1 MQTSLYDYCMERSKA
16 ALLTQWHPA
25 KNGALTPQQ
34 IAYGSTRKVWWIC
47 AKGHIWQAAVNTR
60 TANHTDCPYCA
71 GRLPWP
77 GETDL
82 ASQYQDLVKEWHPTR
97 NLPLTPEQ
105 VLPGSEK
112 KVWWKCAQG
121 HEWQAEV
128 RCRTLYGN
136 GCPFCANRAVL
147 PGFNDL
153 ATLYPELAA
162 EWHPTK
168 NGALTPEQ
176 VLAGSEKRV
185 WWQCGRGH
193 AWQTSV
199 STRTRANCRCPV
211 CAGRTVLAGEN
222 DLATLSPELAAEW
235 HPTLNGA
242 LTPDMV
248 TAGSNKRVWWQCRL
262 GHVWRAV
269 VARRSMDGA
278 GCPYCTNRKVLAGF
292 NDLTTVHPELVKQWH
307 PTLNGDLTP
316 DMVTPG
322 TRKRAWWICP
332 EGHVW
337 NCAISSRTA
346 GRRPS
351 GCPVCAGKAK
361 ENPRYEAVLRACPEQ
376 ESRRRGGSDGFD
388 PLA

>member
-121 HEWQAEV
+121 HEWQAEIRSRV
-128 RCRTLYGN
+128 S
-136 GCPFCANRAVL
+136 GC
-147 PGFNDL
+147 G
-153 ATLYPELAA
+153 
-162 EWHPTK
+162 
-168 NGALTPEQ
+168 
-176 VLAGSEKRV
+176 
-185 WWQCGRGH
+185 
-193 AWQTSV
+193 
-199 STRTRANCRCPV
+199 CPV
-211 CAGRTVLAGEN
+211 CANRKLAEGEN
-222 DLATLSPELAAEW
+222 DLATLRPELAAQW
-235 HPTLNGA
+235 HPTRNGSLTPEDLTAGTRRKVWWRCDKGHEWQASVLSRTSLGNGCPVCAGKQVIPGENDLASQFPQLAAQWHPDKNGA
-242 LTPDMV
+242 LRPENV
-248 TAGSNKRVWWQCRL
+248 SPNSNRKVWWLCPL
-262 GHVWRAV
+262 GHAWKATVTS
-269 VARRSMDGA
+269 RSREGA
-278 GCPYCTNRKVLAGF
+278 GCPFCAGRKVWPGF
-292 NDLTTVHPELVKQWH
+292 NDLETVEPKVAAQWH
-307 PTLNGDLTP
+307 PTLNGQLTP
-316 DMVTPG
+316 RMVTAG
-322 TRKRAWWICP
+322 SRRKVWWQCP

-337 NCAISSRTA
+337 KAVVYSRA
-346 GRRPS
+346 GKRKC
-351 GCPVCAGKAK
+351 GCPVCAGRISEARMKAY
-361 ENPRYEAVLRACPEQ
+361 RHMVGEQ
-376 ESRRRGGSDGFD
+376 QGKTER
-388 PLA
+388 

>member
-121 HEWQAEV
+121 HEWQAEIRSRV
-128 RCRTLYGN
+128 SGCGCPVCKSRFVVPGVNDLASRFPDLAAEWDSAANGSLTPRDVTFGTKRKVWWRCEKGHTWRVSVQSRTLDGT
-136 GCPFCANRAVL
+136 GCPVCAGRVIIPGENDMASLFPELAREWNPEKNGTLRPSQVTPASKRRVWWICPLGHTYAAAVGARTGQGSGCPYCAGKKVL
-147 PGFNDL
+147 AGFNDL
-153 ATLYPELAA
+153 ATTQPCIAA
-162 EWHPTK
+162 
-168 NGALTPEQ
+168 Q
-176 VLAGSEKRV
+176 
-185 WWQCGRGH
+185 
-193 AWQTSV
+193 
-199 STRTRANCRCPV
+199 
-211 CAGRTVLAGEN
+211 
-222 DLATLSPELAAEW
+222 W

-242 LTPDMV
+242 LTPQMV
-248 TAGSNKRVWWQCRL
+248 TAGS
-262 GHVWRAV
+262 H
-269 VARRSMDGA
+269 
-278 GCPYCTNRKVLAGF
+278 
-292 NDLTTVHPELVKQWH
+292 
-307 PTLNGDLTP
+307 
-316 DMVTPG
+316 
-322 TRKRAWWICP
+322 KRAWWTCA
-332 EGHVW
+332 EGHIWKAV
-337 NCAISSRTA
+337 IYSRA
-346 GRRPS
+346 GPQRR
-351 GCPVCAGKAK
+351 GCPVCAG
-361 ENPRYEAVLRACPEQ
+361 RVCPERQ
-376 ESRRRGGSDGFD
+376 ERYRGI
-388 PLA
+388 LAGME

>member
-121 HEWQAEV
+121 HEWQAEIRSRV
-128 RCRTLYGN
+128 S
-136 GCPFCANRAVL
+136 GC
-147 PGFNDL
+147 G
-153 ATLYPELAA
+153 
-162 EWHPTK
+162 
-168 NGALTPEQ
+168 
-176 VLAGSEKRV
+176 
-185 WWQCGRGH
+185 
-193 AWQTSV
+193 
-199 STRTRANCRCPV
+199 CPV
-211 CAGRTVLAGEN
+211 CANRKLAEGEN
-222 DLATLSPELAAEW
+222 DLATLRPELAAQW
-235 HPTLNGA
+235 HPTRNGSLTPGDLTAGTRRKVWWRCDKGHEWQASVLSRTSLGNGCPVCAGKQIIPGENDLASQFPQLAAQWHPDKNGA
-242 LTPDMV
+242 LRPENV
-248 TAGSNKRVWWQCRL
+248 SPNSNRKVWWLCPL
-262 GHVWRAV
+262 GHAWKATVTS
-269 VARRSMDGA
+269 RSREGA
-278 GCPYCTNRKVLAGF
+278 GCPFCAGRKVWPGF
-292 NDLTTVHPELVKQWH
+292 NDLETVEPKVAAQWH
-307 PTLNGDLTP
+307 PTLNGQLTP
-316 DMVTPG
+316 RMVTAG
-322 TRKRAWWICP
+322 SRRKVWWQCP

-337 NCAISSRTA
+337 KAVVYSRA
-346 GRRPS
+346 GKRKC
-351 GCPVCAGKAK
+351 GCPVCAGRISEARMKAY
-361 ENPRYEAVLRACPEQ
+361 RHMVGEQ
-376 ESRRRGGSDGFD
+376 QGKTER
-388 PLA
+388 

>member
-1 MQTSLYDYCMERSKA
+1 MAKHTKPIKESVWAYCRRNRLESVLM
-16 ALLTQWHPA
+16 QWHPVR
-25 KNGALTPQQ
+25 NRGVTPDEVP
-34 IAYGSTRKVWWIC
+34 AGSHRHVWWMC
-47 AKGHIWQAAVNTR
+47 K
-60 TANHTDCPYCA
+60 
-71 GRLPWP
+71 
-77 GETDL
+77 
-82 ASQYQDLVKEWHPTR
+82 
-97 NLPLTPEQ
+97 
-105 VLPGSEK
+105 
-112 KVWWKCAQG
+112 QG

-136 GCPFCANRAVL
+136 GCPFCANRAAL

-269 VARRSMDGA
+269 VARRSMDGS

-351 GCPVCAGKAK
+351 GCPVCAGNAK

-388 PLA
+388 PLACGTAEAQPGGVRTDGRSA

>member
-121 HEWQAEV
+121 HEWQAEIRSRV
-128 RCRTLYGN
+128 S
-136 GCPFCANRAVL
+136 GC
-147 PGFNDL
+147 G
-153 ATLYPELAA
+153 
-162 EWHPTK
+162 
-168 NGALTPEQ
+168 
-176 VLAGSEKRV
+176 
-185 WWQCGRGH
+185 
-193 AWQTSV
+193 
-199 STRTRANCRCPV
+199 CPV
-211 CAGRTVLAGEN
+211 CANRKLAEGEN
-222 DLATLSPELAAEW
+222 DLATLRPELAAQW
-235 HPTLNGA
+235 HPTRNGSLTPGDLTAGTRRKVWWRCDKGHEWQASVLSRTSLGNGCPVCAGKQVIPGENDLASQFPQLAAQWHPDKNGA
-242 LTPDMV
+242 LRPENV
-248 TAGSNKRVWWQCRL
+248 SPNSNRKVWWLCPL
-262 GHVWRAV
+262 GHAWKATVTS
-269 VARRSMDGA
+269 RSREGA
-278 GCPYCTNRKVLAGF
+278 GCPFCAGRKVWPGF
-292 NDLTTVHPELVKQWH
+292 NDLETVEPKVAAQWH
-307 PTLNGDLTP
+307 PTLNGQLTP
-316 DMVTPG
+316 RMVTAG
-322 TRKRAWWICP
+322 SRRKVWWQCP

-337 NCAISSRTA
+337 KAVVYSRA
-346 GRRPS
+346 GKRKC
-351 GCPVCAGKAK
+351 GCPVCAGRISEARMKAY
-361 ENPRYEAVLRACPEQ
+361 RHMVGEQ
-376 ESRRRGGSDGFD
+376 QGKTER
-388 PLA
+388 